1 MGFLTCLDTATSL
14 CDKGPTQVIHQ
25 VAQQSQK
32 SLVEKT
38 LQIAGKLHMRLAW
51 EVGKALWMWLHY
63 LWKKKS
69 SCNWYVS
76 RNSTSLHLPQ
86 LLTPT
91 PFSYISD
98 FSIVPNCICLN
109 LPVRSWFNWEAINF
123 HEPGEEIIDGV
134 LKYFLH
140 IDYYQCLELFPSCT
154 QQQHLENYIPTAV
167 LNKISLIVYK
177 NNNCIIFHY
186 LFYVDHWS

>member
-32 SLVEKT
+32 SLVEKA
-38 LQIAGKLHMRLAW
+38 LQIAGKLHMRGRQGPLDVAPLPM
-51 EVGKALWMWLHY
+51 E
-63 LWKKKS
+63 KKMS

-76 RNSTSLHLPQ
+76 RNSTSLHLPP

-109 LPVRSWFNWEAINF
+109 LPVGSWFNWEAINF

-134 LKYFLH
+134 LKHFLH

-167 LNKISLIVYK
+167 LNKISWIVYK